1 MGPPCT
7 PTAYLLSAFPT
18 TIGVAVLAE
27 EHGFE
32 SQLGDV
38 GFLDFDAE
46 AGGVGDVDVAVGDR
60 QIMFRVA

>member
-1 MGPPCT
+1 
-7 PTAYLLSAFPT
+7 
-18 TIGVAVLAE
+18 VAVLAE